1 MIMSTSI
8 SSIRIHSAPSQV
20 WAALTEPELVKQW
33 QYGSILLTDWQV
45 GNEIHFRN
53 EWEGQTF
60 EQWGS
65 VLEYTPY
72 TSLKYSL
79 FAPRPGLE
87 DQPENY
93 FIMSYILTD
102 ESGSTLLRI
111 EQQDNRPGSS
121 AEVTES
127 SDEEGQSVLQL
138 LKNLVETS

>member
-1 MIMSTSI
+1 MSTSI

-45 GNEIHFRN
+45 GSEIRFRN

>member
-8 SSIRIHSAPSQV
+8 SSILIHSAPSQV

-33 QYGSILLTDWQV
+33 QYGSILFTDWQV
-45 GNEIHFRN
+45 GSEIRFRN

-65 VLEYTPY
+65 VLEYAPY

-87 DQPENY
+87 VQPENY